1 MSARIFSKG
10 LICRSHLNQH
20 VLSWFHN
27 RKTPKLYHLPSKQRK
42 SRCNIYH
49 YGNSFNPFEQ
59 YKILQV
65 QSKTRMS
72 KLQSSPNRDKKKT
85 PKIPW
90 GNHHKPRS
98 KSEMFPPP
106 KVHHIDPRHPTSEKA
121 PPRSS
126 LHTPHRLPKTCENTN
141 IKHVKT

>member
-20 VLSWFHN
+20 VLSWFHD

-65 QSKTRMS
+65 QSETRMS
-72 KLQSSPNRDKKKT
+72 KLQSCPNNRDKKKHQNT
-85 PKIPW
+85 K

-98 KSEMFPPP
+98 KSEQSFIILIQGIQQA
-106 KVHHIDPRHPTSEKA
+106 KKLHPEVLCIL
-121 PPRSS
+121 RIVF
-126 LHTPHRLPKTCENTN
+126 LRLRDTK